1 MPLAIPSSRGAKPRG
16 DLAVYPRIAAAAL
29 ALALGI
35 MVFGDASAPAGGKE
49 QQARLVARS
58 VLPAMTF
65 RPGSPAT
72 GAFFSAAD
80 REAARANGILGP
92 NEGLYFTSQPVQG
105 FSSMIPADGK
115 TWWALADN
123 GYAWRPNSADF
134 QLVFYR
140 LDPRWGEPGG
150 PKVLETVVL
159 HDPDRRIPWKIV
171 CDQASGTPL
180 PGFSFNTMPPAP
192 AACGG
197 DPAARILTGFDLDPE
212 SFVRAPD
219 GTFWLSE
226 EFGPFIVHVAA
237 DGRVLEA
244 PIPFPGVRSPQN
256 PSLKISDRAHAERPT
271 LAASRGPEGL
281 AISPDGA
288 KLYALLEGAV
298 AGDDPQDLRI
308 FVFDVAKRTF
318 TGHLQY
324 RLEMPSQTVNLAA
337 IKDASAARV
346 YPDAVAPPGGPVSI
360 GEIKSVNDHQ
370 MLIIE
375 RDNLGD
381 DLAAPRFKKV
391 FLIDIE
397 KAAGNGGTVGKT
409 LLIDLLAVP
418 DPAGVGGDG
427 DFFRMPFY
435 TIESV
440 HMVDETTLLIASDNN
455 FPFSHGRARSRSAD
469 RGGPLGADDTEL
481 ILVRLGTPL
490 HVDRR
495 LLPSAGNP

>member
-1 MPLAIPSSRGAKPRG
+1 MAKSRWVLSA
-16 DLAVYPRIAAAAL
+16 AVAL
-29 ALALGI
+29 ASCFAAYA
-35 MVFGDASAPAGGKE
+35 GDPTGQ

-65 RPGSPAT
+65 RSGSPAT

-80 REAARANGILGP
+80 REAARANGIPGP
-92 NEGLYFTSQPVQG
+92 NAGPYFTSQPVQG

-159 HDPDRRIPWKIV
+159 RDPEHHIPWKIV

-180 PGFSFNTMPPAP
+180 PGFSFNAMPPAP

-219 GTFWLSE
+219 GTFWISE
-226 EFGPFIVHVAA
+226 EFGPFLVHAAA

-256 PSLKISDRAHAERPT
+256 PFLNISDRAHAERPT

-281 AISPDGA
+281 AISPDGT

-298 AGDDPQDLRI
+298 AGDDMQDLRI
-308 FVFDVAKRTF
+308 LVFDVAKRAF
-318 TGHLQY
+318 TGHLKY

-337 IKDASAARV
+337 ITDASGARV

-360 GEIKSVNDHQ
+360 GEMKAVNDHQ

-391 FLIDIE
+391 FLVDIS

-409 LLIDLLAVP
+409 LLLDLLAIP

-440 HMVDETTLLIASDNN
+440 HVVDEQTLLVASDNN

-469 RGGPLGADDTEL
+469 RGGPLHADDTEI

-490 HVDRR
+490 EVDRR
-495 LLPSAGNP
+495 LLPSAGDP